1 MTVKKTNSKASL
13 ALLIEKKLG
22 YPMVKK
28 AKFNHASHHSDYS
41 TQGKRVVE
49 YSIQSNHS
57 TIKRALKRQQLQKIQ
72 RQTNLESIMAG
83 ALSLCPDIVSKARP
97 DPDWLEH
104 FIALAEDIAN
114 QAMQTLWAKILVGET
129 LSPGTFSI
137 KSLQTL
143 KQMTQ
148 KEANALQ
155 RCAPLCGFVEHEGSY
170 LIIIGYYKKPSFFD
184 LLRKG
189 NKESINLAQ
198 SGLSYPNIL
207 TLMDI
212 GLVYRKEIESLSLIK
227 NQSFQLSF
235 QSTKLTLIAKSNE
248 LVLSY
253 YKLTQTGE
261 ELKRLIT
268 APVNKHNKKL
278 LEQALMSEFTCEWSD
293 NKVKK

>member
-1 MTVKKTNSKASL
+1 MTVKKANSKACL
-13 ALLIEKKLG
+13 ALLIEEKLG

-28 AKFNHASHHSDYS
+28 ASFKKASDQSEYS
-41 TQGKRVVE
+41 AQGKRTIE
-49 YSIQSNHS
+49 YSVQSNNS
-57 TIKRALKRQQLQKIQ
+57 ALKRALKRLQLQKIQ
-72 RQTNLESIMAG
+72 RQINIEAIMAG
-83 ALSLCPDIVSKARP
+83 ALSLCPDVISKGRP

-104 FIALAEDIAN
+104 FIALAEDITN

-137 KSLQTL
+137 KSLQAL

-155 RCAPLCGFVEHEGSY
+155 KCAPLCGFVEYEGSY
-170 LIIIGYYKKPSFFD
+170 LIMLGYYKKPSFFD

-198 SGLSYPNIL
+198 SGLSFPNIL

-212 GLVYRKEIESLSLIK
+212 GLMYRKEIESPSLK
-227 NQSFQLSF
+227 QGQSFSLSF
-235 QSTKLTLIAKSNE
+235 QNQKLTLTAKSNE
-248 LVLSY
+248 LVLGY

-268 APVNKHNKKL
+268 APVNKQYKQL
-278 LEQALMSEFTCEWSD
+278 LEQAMQEEFTCEWS
-293 NKVKK
+293 

>member
-1 MTVKKTNSKASL
+1 MTVKKANSKASL
-13 ALLIEKKLG
+13 ALLIEEKLG

-28 AKFNHASHHSDYS
+28 ASFKKASDQSEYS
-41 TQGKRVVE
+41 AQGKRTIE
-49 YSIQSNHS
+49 YSVQSNNS
-57 TIKRALKRQQLQKIQ
+57 ALKRALKRLQLQKIQ
-72 RQTNLESIMAG
+72 RQINIEAIMAG
-83 ALSLCPDIVSKARP
+83 ALSLCPDVISKGRP

-104 FIALAEDIAN
+104 FIALAEDITN

-155 RCAPLCGFVEHEGSY
+155 KCGPLCGFVEHEGSY
-170 LIIIGYYKKPSFFD
+170 LIMLGYYKKPSFFD

-198 SGLSYPNIL
+198 SGLSFPNIL

-212 GLVYRKEIESLSLIK
+212 GLMYRKEIESPSLK
-227 NQSFQLSF
+227 QGQSFSLSF
-235 QSTKLTLIAKSNE
+235 QNQKLTLTAKSNE
-248 LVLSY
+248 LVLGY

-268 APVNKHNKKL
+268 APVNKQYKQL
-278 LEQALMSEFTCEWSD
+278 LEQAMQEEFTCEWS
-293 NKVKK
+293 